1 MNSPFD
7 IQIPPLNTLKILSLS
22 TPMLKVRK
30 QPGNRTRTRHFG
42 VRELGGAVF
51 VKQLHRELLNPGR
64 SISAPAEG
72 SMFR

>member
-1 MNSPFD
+1 M
-7 IQIPPLNTLKILSLS
+7 QIPPLSTLKILSLS
-22 TPMLKVRK
+22 TPMFKVRK

-42 VRELGGAVF
+42 VSELGGAVF
-51 VKQLHRELLNPGR
+51 VKQLHSELLTPGR